1 MLRCVWWPFSTGR
14 QPKLLGR
21 IGLRSRIAPDV
32 VVMCVEY
39 TSPLNVSYV
48 VASDLADGSMP
59 FPMHTC
65 RISDDQIDAI
75 QVKPRGSFKKPRRA
89 GARRALTQLR

>member
-1 MLRCVWWPFSTGR
+1 MPTGEQFMDWPRILAYITGTVCGSTR
-14 QPKLLGR
+14 
-21 IGLRSRIAPDV
+21 
-32 VVMCVEY
+32 
-39 TSPLNVSYV
+39 PLNVSYV
-48 VASDLADGSMP
+48 VASDLTDGSMP